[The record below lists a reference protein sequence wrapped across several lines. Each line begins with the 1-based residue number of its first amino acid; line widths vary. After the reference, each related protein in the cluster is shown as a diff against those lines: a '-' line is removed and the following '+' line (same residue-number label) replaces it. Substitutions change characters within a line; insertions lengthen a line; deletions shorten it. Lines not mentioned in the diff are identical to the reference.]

1 MIEPLKHILDIY
13 DKKKDTLLYYL
24 TDDVKD
30 IVESF
35 EFLDDGHDLF
45 INDNIY
51 CIHKSTLDLDYVG
64 RIMAIQKQR
73 ITIKY
78 KYKWSIHL
86 PKNEYYIFIKRRKSK
101 KNDRDFYKALLNAL

>member
-30 IVESF
+30 IVEAF
-35 EFLDDGHDLF
+35 DFLDDGHDLF

-64 RIMAIQKQR
+64 RIMAIQKQK

-78 KYKWSIHL
+78 KYKYSIHL
-86 PKNEYYIFIKRRKSK
+86 PKNEYYILIKRKKTK

>member
-30 IVESF
+30 IVEPF
-35 EFLDDGHDLF
+35 DFLDDGHDLF

-64 RIMAIQKQR
+64 RIMAIQKQSQSNTCLTAR
-73 ITIKY
+73 QPLMTF
-78 KYKWSIHL
+78 SL
-86 PKNEYYIFIKRRKSK
+86 PQA
-101 KNDRDFYKALLNAL
+101 ALCM